1 MKITAH
7 CFAEKV
13 KIDKLPITFKYQNYD
28 IKVFLN
34 KTDENEGLTLEI
46 SKKIQPSEVDF
57 RNETKD
63 EKGSFIE
70 KRLRPY
76 KETLTE
82 VAHLIEG
89 YLSIMYNAE
98 PPRFNPEKTF
108 VNVQAETSEEQEM
121 ITKGEISGGFG
132 DVMHPPKYPL
142 YNWSDKILPSLPKG
156 EEHIASFSF
165 LAQALRSQQRNDQE
179 VAFFLYFRIIE
190 GYFSDGTKDIE
201 KALLS
206 KKDELV
212 KYFLYTNEVKQIVK
226 TVLDQL
232 QLPSKASNNFEGLIS
247 DLVLIRHKLTHFSK
261 TNASRHHTTS
271 VNFELNP
278 LNNLMRRACILFL
291 RDTIGI

>member
-1 MKITAH
+1 MIIRAH

-13 KIDKLPITFKYQNYD
+13 KIDKLPITFKYGEYD
-28 IKVFLN
+28 VQISLN
-34 KTDENEGLTLEI
+34 KSEENEGLTLEI
-46 SKKIQPSEVDF
+46 SKKIEPSDVDF
-57 RNETKD
+57 HNEVKD
-63 EKGSFIE
+63 EKGGFIE

-82 VAHLIEG
+82 VAHLVEG

-108 VNVQAETSEEQEM
+108 VNVQAETPEEQEM
-121 ITKGEISGGFG
+121 ITKGEVSGGFG
-132 DVMHPPKYPL
+132 DILHPPKYPL
-142 YNWSDKILPSLPKG
+142 YNWSEKIIPSLSKG

-201 KALLS
+201 KALLN
-206 KKDELV
+206 KKDELA
-212 KYFLYTNEVKQIVK
+212 KYILYTDEVKQIVK
-226 TVLDQL
+226 AVLDQL
-232 QLPSKASNNFEGLIS
+232 QLPSKASKDFEGLIS

-261 TNASRHHTTS
+261 TNSNRHHTTS